1 MSSVYTHTQLYREF
15 GLNVA
20 QPKDM
25 SYYAFESMMGRFADH
40 ELLQRLPLLPDHP
53 RREGG

>member
-53 RREGG
+53 G